1 MIRFPLPCPWTTVT
15 VRPFLPTIN
24 TRQLASGRATNSQ
37 ELTDEELG
45 EARIWLS
52 QLTPRTI
59 PRNIGDISYSRS
71 SGPGGQ
77 NVNKVNSKAT
87 LKIPLPSILRLVPRA
102 LHAEIRSSRYT
113 AERSDSLVIQS
124 DETRKQTK
132 NLDLCFQ
139 KLQELL
145 VTAGRAAI
153 PGETSPEQRKKVQA
167 LEKANNESRI
177 RYKKAHSMKKS
188 LRRSSSYND

>member
-1 MIRFPLPCPWTTVT
+1 MLRFSLFCPRTAFTARAFV
-15 VRPFLPTIN
+15 PTIS
-24 TRQLASGRATNSQ
+24 TRQLASGRVTNSQ

-45 EARIWLS
+45 TARVWLS

-59 PRNIGDISYSRS
+59 PRNIGDVSYSRS

-87 LKIPLPSILRLVPRA
+87 LKIPLSSLLRLVPRA
-102 LHAEIRSSRYT
+102 LHPEIRSSRYI

-124 DETRKQTK
+124 DETRKQTR

-145 VTAGRAAI
+145 VTAGKMAI
-153 PGETSPEQRKKVQA
+153 PGETSPEQRKKVQV

-177 RYKKAHSMKKS
+177 RHKKAHSMKKS
-188 LRRSSSYND
+188 GRRSSSYED

>member
-1 MIRFPLPCPWTTVT
+1 MLRFPFTCPRTAFTA
-15 VRPFLPTIN
+15 RPFLPTISA
-24 TRQLASGRATNSQ
+24 RQLASSRPPNAH
-37 ELTDEELG
+37 EFTDEELG
-45 EARIWLS
+45 IARVWLS

-59 PRNIGDISYSRS
+59 PRNIGEVSYSRS

-77 NVNKVNSKAT
+77 NVNKVNSKVT
-87 LKIPLPSILRLVPRA
+87 LKIPLASILRLVPRA
-102 LHAEIRSSRYT
+102 LHAQIRSSRYI

-132 NLDLCFQ
+132 NLDLCFD

-145 VTAGRAAI
+145 VTAGKTAI

-177 RYKKAHSMKKS
+177 RSKKVHSMKKS
-188 LRRSSSYND
+188 SRRSSRYDD